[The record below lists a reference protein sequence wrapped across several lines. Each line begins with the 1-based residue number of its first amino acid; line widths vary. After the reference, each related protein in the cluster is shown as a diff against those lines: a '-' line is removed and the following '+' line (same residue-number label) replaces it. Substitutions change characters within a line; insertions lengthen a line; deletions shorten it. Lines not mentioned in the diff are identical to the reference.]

1 MTPKSC
7 RPQVSLKSCGPA
19 SLWLGV
25 LLALLLTLSG
35 CATRKE
41 IVGFQ
46 EDTRRIRSDLDTVKV
61 RQDSMKTAMD
71 SIAVQIRDLRAK
83 SEYGSSSLQ
92 EKVETLAARLDD
104 ILSRMDRT
112 VAPLEEYL
120 RKQQESDTTGKA
132 GLGTDYFDAAQRD
145 LSMGNYDL
153 AEDGFLQF
161 LQANPKSD
169 LADDARYGLAETYYG
184 RKMYSQAADEYQRVM
199 DMNPMGG
206 KAPAAMLKLGLSQ
219 RAMGELRD
227 ARRTWE
233 DLVQMFPRSEEAKVA
248 QQRLS
253 ELKNKQ

>member
-19 SLWLGV
+19 SLWLGG

-184 RKMYSQAADEYQRVM
+184 RKMYSHEPDGRQGSGSDAQAGIVTAGHGRTARCAAHVGRFGADVS
-199 DMNPMGG
+199 
-206 KAPAAMLKLGLSQ
+206 ALG
-219 RAMGELRD
+219 
-227 ARRTWE
+227 
-233 DLVQMFPRSEEAKVA
+233 RSEGGAAAPERT
-248 QQRLS
+248 Q
-253 ELKNKQ
+253 E